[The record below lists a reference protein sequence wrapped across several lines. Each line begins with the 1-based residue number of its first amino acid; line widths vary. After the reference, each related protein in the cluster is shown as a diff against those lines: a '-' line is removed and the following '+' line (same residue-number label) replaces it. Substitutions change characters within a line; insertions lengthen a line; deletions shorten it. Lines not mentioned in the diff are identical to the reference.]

1 MRAENG
7 FWRTSILEEAGLA
20 CFQTIVQALT
30 KIRSLILAA
39 FVGFLSLSVL
49 LPQLTGARETH
60 NRISSQQ
67 EPAGSTLPKGKK
79 LVMKDGTSQMASSY
93 EVQGDRVRYFSVER
107 GEWEE
112 VPAAMVDWDATK
124 KAQADDAKQAEALDN
139 KLKTEEAAAKVAP
152 LDVDA
157 SLEIIPGVFLPPGEG
172 IFILDGRG
180 IFPLHQSAATS
191 KLSKKRL
198 VEQVVMPVP
207 ILPSRHAVDL
217 DGTHASFRITNPS
230 PEFYLRT
237 TDPGEP
243 EVELIE
249 AHVHGNQRH
258 IEDID
263 SFFTQQQAKAK
274 TISLQMWEVA
284 KGVYRFTLGQP
295 LKPGEYVLAEIS
307 AKEGMNLLVWDF
319 GVDTARRKQSK
330 SEK

>member
-1 MRAENG
+1 M
-7 FWRTSILEEAGLA
+7 
-20 CFQTIVQALT
+20 QTLT
-30 KIRSLILAA
+30 KIRGVVFAT
-39 FVGFLSLSVL
+39 FVGFLSLPIL
-49 LPQLTGARETH
+49 LPQPAGARAAQNT
-60 NRISSQQ
+60 SSQQ
-67 EPAGSTLPKGKK
+67 GPAGSTLPKGKK
-79 LVMKDGTSQMASSY
+79 LVMKDGTSQIASSY

-124 KAQADDAKQAEALDN
+124 KAQAADAQRAEALDT
-139 KLKTEEAAAKVAP
+139 KLKAEEAAAKVAP

-157 SLEIIPGVFLPPGEG
+157 SLEIVPGVFLPPGKG
-172 IFILDGRG
+172 FFILDGRA
-180 IFPLHQSAATS
+180 IFPLRQSAASS

-198 VEQVVMPVP
+198 IEQVVIPVP
-207 ILPSRHAVDL
+207 IVPSRRAVDL
-217 DGTHASFRITNPS
+217 EGAHASFRITNPS

-249 AHVHGNQRH
+249 AHVHGNKRH

-263 SFFTQQQAKAK
+263 SFFTQQQEKAK
-274 TISLQMWEVA
+274 TMSLQIWEVA

-295 LKPGEYVLAEIS
+295 LKPGEYALAEIS

-319 GVDTARRKQSK
+319 GVDAAGGKQPK
-330 SEK
+330 TQK

>member
-7 FWRTSILEEAGLA
+7 FRRASILEKQAPDVFA
-20 CFQTIVQALT
+20 TTVQVFT
-30 KIRSLILAA
+30 KIRSVIFAA
-39 FVGFLSLSVL
+39 FVCFLSLPVL
-49 LPQLTGARETH
+49 SPKLAGAQEAQNPSR
-60 NRISSQQ
+60 QQ
-67 EPAGSTLPKGKK
+67 EPSGSTLPKGKK
-79 LVMKDGTSQMASSY
+79 LVMKDGTSQIASSY

-124 KAQADDAKQAEALDN
+124 KAQADDAKQAEALDS
-139 KLKTEEAAAKVAP
+139 KLKAEEAAAKVAP

-172 IFILDGRG
+172 IFILDGRA
-180 IFPLHQSAATS
+180 IFPLQQSAASS

-198 VEQVVMPVP
+198 VEQVVVPVP
-207 ILPSRHAVDL
+207 ILPSRRAIDL
-217 DGTHASFRITNPS
+217 DGAHATFRIKNPS

-249 AHVHGNQRH
+249 AHVHGNKRH
-258 IEDID
+258 IADID
-263 SFFTQQQAKAK
+263 SFFTQQQEKRK
-274 TISLQMWEVA
+274 TMSLQIWEVA

-295 LKPGEYVLAEIS
+295 LKPGEYALAEIS

-319 GVDTARRKQSK
+319 GVDAAHGKQPK
-330 SEK
+330 SQK

>member
-7 FWRTSILEEAGLA
+7 FLCASILEKQAPDVSR
-20 CFQTIVQALT
+20 TRVQVFT
-30 KIRSLILAA
+30 KIRSLIFAA
-39 FVGFLSLSVL
+39 CVGFLGLSAL
-49 LPQLTGARETH
+49 LPNLAGARATQ
-60 NRISSQQ
+60 NASSQQ
-67 EPAGSTLPKGKK
+67 EPAGSALPKGKK
-79 LVMKDGTSQMASSY
+79 LVMKDGTSQIAGSY

-139 KLKTEEAAAKVAP
+139 KLKAEEAAAKVAP

-172 IFILDGRG
+172 IFLLDGRA
-180 IFPLHQSAATS
+180 IFPLQQSAASS

-198 VEQVVMPVP
+198 VEQVVVPVP
-207 ILPSRHAVDL
+207 ILPSRRAVDL
-217 DGTHASFRITNPS
+217 DGAHASFRITNPS

-249 AHVHGNQRH
+249 AHVHGNKRH

-263 SFFTQQQAKAK
+263 SFFTQQQEKRK
-274 TISLQMWEVA
+274 TMSLQIWEVA

-295 LKPGEYVLAEIS
+295 LKPGEYALAEIS

-319 GVDTARRKQSK
+319 GVDAARGKQPK

>member
-1 MRAENG
+1 M
-7 FWRTSILEEAGLA
+7 
-20 CFQTIVQALT
+20 QTLT
-30 KIRSLILAA
+30 KIRGVVFAA
-39 FVGFLSLSVL
+39 FVGFLSLPIL
-49 LPQLTGARETH
+49 LPQPAGARVAQSTS
-60 NRISSQQ
+60 NQQ

-79 LVMKDGTSQMASSY
+79 LVMKDGTSQIASSY

-124 KAQADDAKQAEALDN
+124 KAQATDAQQAEALDT
-139 KLKTEEAAAKVAP
+139 KLKADEAAAKVAP

-157 SLEIIPGVFLPPGEG
+157 SLEIVPGVFLPPGEG
-172 IFILDGRG
+172 FFILDGRA
-180 IFPLHQSAATS
+180 IFPLQQSAASS

-198 VEQVVMPVP
+198 VEQVVIPVP
-207 ILPSRHAVDL
+207 ILPSRRAIDL
-217 DGTHASFRITNPS
+217 QGAHASFRITNPS

-249 AHVHGNQRH
+249 AHVHGNKRH

-263 SFFTQQQAKAK
+263 SFFTQQQEKAK
-274 TISLQMWEVA
+274 TMSLQIWEVA

-295 LKPGEYVLAEIS
+295 LKPGEYALAEIS

-319 GVDTARRKQSK
+319 GVDAARGKQPK
-330 SEK
+330 SDR